1 MQPDPEA
8 EVKKRPWEKSNT
20 LPHKLSG
27 GAGSGSAGSGHEG
40 ANGNS
45 GGAGSNTTNS
55 GGESPRPMRKRF
67 GSASEETILKVGDNE
82 IMVTLEFC
90 NLLSLKQVNGDGLS
104 LALSNGDLDT
114 LKAEIVREMRLEIQ
128 KVKNEII
135 DGTWYSI
142 GIGKFSIDTD
152 FPTILAAIKSEF
164 NRR

>member
-1 MQPDPEA
+1 
-8 EVKKRPWEKSNT
+8 
-20 LPHKLSG
+20 
-27 GAGSGSAGSGHEG
+27 
-40 ANGNS
+40 
-45 GGAGSNTTNS
+45 
-55 GGESPRPMRKRF
+55 MRKRF
-67 GSASEETILKVGDNE
+67 GSASEETILKVGDTK
-82 IMVTLEFC
+82 IMVTLEVC

-135 DGTWYSI
+135 DGRLYSI

>member
-1 MQPDPEA
+1 MMDEMAKTLARRRAQAEKKDPDPEA

-67 GSASEETILKVGDNE
+67 GSASEETILKV
-82 IMVTLEFC
+82 
-90 NLLSLKQVNGDGLS
+90 NGDGLS

-135 DGTWYSI
+135 D
-142 GIGKFSIDTD
+142 
-152 FPTILAAIKSEF
+152 AIKSEF